1 MPTTSIAAQT
11 SKASRPSFTALE
23 TRTGFRATMT
33 FKNPDTGKLISR
45 PFALRFSDS
54 QKSKLKLT
62 ESLIVGILKKVMSRI
77 TIDEITN
84 RFNKKGMASLIHH
97 YIKKLSRR
105 TIFQKERNSLEVDG
119 VIQQHD
125 DIDREIEQH
134 EQQQQQYSHSSTT
147 PTQSTQSII
156 QSQIDNVSVP
166 FSKTSIFIPEETGVT
181 YAVLGKSFCGK
192 TTFVVSQLN
201 LLTPEE
207 LRKYNAII
215 MFTESPHA
223 APLGDVSP
231 AVRKKMIV
239 MDCFCPTVLK
249 MLKKVNDGTGN
260 RFKFLTIFDDILNLR
275 GGLMTK
281 SILTLRNSNISTVI
295 SVQYEKVLNP
305 AQRASIHNVYLVS
318 LRAEAWLFMLQGYLL
333 GNFKD
338 LLPAIS
344 AHNKG
349 KGLKPTLIAQ
359 ILRESLNDYIV
370 HYDQRKDGL
379 TIYQRP

>member
-1 MPTTSIAAQT
+1 
-11 SKASRPSFTALE
+11 
-23 TRTGFRATMT
+23 
-33 FKNPDTGKLISR
+33 
-45 PFALRFSDS
+45 
-54 QKSKLKLT
+54 LT

-119 VIQQHD
+119 VVQQRE
-125 DIDREIEQH
+125 DIDREIEQCSS
-134 EQQQQQYSHSSTT
+134 SHSSKE
-147 PTQSTQSII
+147 PPQTQQQTESTQSIV
-156 QSQIDNVSVP
+156 QSQIDDVSVP
-166 FSKTSIFIPEETGVT
+166 FSETSIFTPEETGVT
-181 YAVLGKSFCGK
+181 YAVIGKSFCGK

-207 LRKYNAII
+207 LRKYSAII

-249 MLKKVNDGTGN
+249 MLKKVNDGTEN
-260 RFKFLTIFDDILNLR
+260 RFKFLTIFDDVLDLR

-379 TIYQRP
+379 TIYQRA